1 MMMTRRK
8 MLGLAVTERSITA
21 VEVAVVH
28 GRRHVLH
35 AAEFPMPGGDA
46 PQDPALLGKELRR
59 FLRRNH
65 FSASRAV
72 VGIGTRWLVAKEQSL
87 PPTAADLMAGVLSLA
102 AEREFASD
110 PKDLACD
117 YSGPVDSSEGQS
129 VLLVAAPRRSVD
141 HLLATAR
148 AAGLTVAAVTS
159 STMALASAT
168 GGPASARRLVLYL
181 SPTAT
186 ELSVSSGGGCRMVRR
201 LATSLPAATAARPCP
216 EEDRLDGLADELRQV
231 ITLLPGAKTPPQGPD
246 LLIWNASGL
255 PAAALGRLGERLSL
269 AVRLCEYPADLG
281 ISDGPAAPAG
291 EFVTAA
297 ALALAGLDSRTLAV
311 DLVHSRLNPRKRFA
325 LRRKFAW
332 AVGLAAAVLLA
343 GIALL
348 VDLRWEGQEVQDLK
362 DRLDSMKDGLAAA
375 KDIVDKAAFAR
386 GWYDRRPTHLDCLRE
401 LTLAFPEAGRSWTTS
416 LAIGEDMRVLL
427 SGKATDEGAALEVM
441 DRLKASPRF
450 SDVKPLYIRE
460 VGGGAH
466 EVSFAI
472 SLQFVTAERS

>member
-21 VEVAVVH
+21 VEVGVVH

-46 PQDPALLGKELRR
+46 PQDPALLGKELRQ
-59 FLRRNH
+59 FLRQNR

-110 PKDLACD
+110 PKDLAVD

-129 VLLVAAPRRSVD
+129 VLLVAAPRRNVD

-186 ELSVSSGGGCRMVRR
+186 ELSVSSGGGFRMVRR
-201 LATSLPAATAARPCP
+201 LATSLPAATAARSCP

-255 PAAALGRLGERLSL
+255 PAAALGRLGERLPL

-291 EFVTAA
+291 EFVAAA

-348 VDLRWEGQEVQDLK
+348 VDLQREEQEVQDLK
-362 DRLDSMKDGLAAA
+362 DRLDSMKDSLAAA
-375 KDIVDKAAFAR
+375 KDVVDKADFAR
-386 GWYDRRPTHLDCLRE
+386 GWYDRRPRHLDCLRE
-401 LTLAFPEAGRSWTTS
+401 LTLAFPAEGRIWTTS
-416 LAIGEDMRVLL
+416 LAIGEDLRVLL
-427 SGKATDEGAALEVM
+427 SGKAADGRAVLEVL
-441 DRLKASPRF
+441 DRLTANRKF
-450 SDVKPLYIRE
+450 SDVKHLYTRE
-460 VGGGAH
+460 VGGGSQ

-472 SLQFVTAERS
+472 SLSFVTAE